1 MLSMSAMGRVI
12 VILCALFATA
22 HASVRVFESKQHCV
36 TEGDAILATDPETAY
51 RTVTDYQRWLTM
63 FRNVRSA
70 ILLHQ
75 ASATEAKVRFVHD
88 DGSHD
93 DLHFKNRPA
102 TRTMWFE
109 QLGGD
114 AEVKAEIAFYPG
126 AAPGTCLVHTKF
138 YADVKGMKSW
148 FVDDDDIAKKRQQQV
163 RDDLTQLQAY
173 FARK

>member
-1 MLSMSAMGRVI
+1 MGRVI
-12 VILCALFATA
+12 VILCALAATA
-22 HASVRVFESKQHCV
+22 HATVKVFESNRSCV
-36 TEGDAILATDPETAY
+36 TEGDAIIATDPDTAY
-51 RTVTDYQRWLTM
+51 RTVTDYQRWMTM
-63 FRNVRSA
+63 FRNVRQA

-75 ASATEAKVRFVHD
+75 NGDEAKVRFVHD

-93 DLHFKNRPA
+93 DLHFKNQPQ
-102 TRTMWFE
+102 THTMWFE

-114 AEVKAEIAFYPG
+114 AEVKAVISFSPG
-126 AAPGTCLVHTKF
+126 PAPGTCRVHTSF

-148 FVDDDDIAKKRQQQV
+148 FVDDDDITKRRQQQV